1 VLFPAVLLCA
11 CSSGS
16 MPSLEDSA
24 PLVTQS
30 TSAAPPLQLTAD
42 QRADIEKGVQKRL
55 MDPDSAIFGSMN
67 ARVSRNTSQ
76 SYIVCGW
83 VNPKA
88 AGEYAGNMPFIAI
101 YVPKMRVALLVGMGI
116 DGPQAHA
123 VRQRCIDE
131 GVPLDA

>member
-1 VLFPAVLLCA
+1 MLFPALLLCA

-30 TSAAPPLQLTAD
+30 TSAAPPLQLTAE

-55 MDPDSAIFGSMN
+55 MDPDSAKFGSMN

-83 VNPKA
+83 VNAKA
-88 AGEYAGNMPFIAI
+88 DGEYAGNMPFIA
-101 YVPKMRVALLVGMGI
+101 K
-116 DGPQAHA
+116 
-123 VRQRCIDE
+123 DE
-131 GVPLDA
+131 SRLAGRHGY